1 MRALK
6 KRITVELP
14 SEKYLLINPYSGLA
28 DIIDSETKNLL
39 DSESS
44 DATYEVLRILKSR
57 GHLVEEGEE
66 DDLFEYLKLYA
77 QELHS
82 EACKKNHHLIIPT
95 YHCNLTC
102 PYCFQKHVYRKRA
115 NLHMVM
121 DEQTVDSLFKAI
133 LFLDSETEE
142 KCIELYGGEPLQV
155 RNISIIEYILRKGD
169 YNGYSFRAITNGA
182 DFYHFVPLLSEFDV
196 KEVQI
201 TLDGPRNVHD
211 QRRFRKGGTFDDIVK
226 GIDLA
231 LEHDI
236 PIRIRINVDYEN
248 IDSIPELAQFY
259 IEKGWSSKV
268 KASITSVY
276 ASECVEYPSVIP
288 LEDVPR
294 KIIDLFFK
302 DERMTV
308 FSDTFKGLNFLLGHL
323 LLGEEFHHRF
333 WACNAHT
340 TLLFY
345 DPLGDI
351 YACGEAVGHPEH
363 VIGKYIPALR
373 FNDTYS
379 HWRNRTV
386 FAIPECTECNLAF
399 FCGGGCAYKAYT
411 ETHSIYS
418 PYCENVKFSL
428 NCEVPYLY
436 HVAKQKEEK
445 EGDL

>member
-1 MRALK
+1 MRALR

-14 SEKYLLINPYSGLA
+14 DGKYLLINPYSGLA
-28 DIIDSETKNLL
+28 DIIDSETYDLL
-39 DSESS
+39 ESESV
-44 DATYEVLRILKSR
+44 DATHEVLNILKLR

-66 DDLFEYLKLYA
+66 DDLFEYLRVYA
-77 QELHS
+77 QELHK

-102 PYCFQKHVYRKRA
+102 PYCFEKHLYRKGTD
-115 NLHMVM
+115 LHTVM
-121 DEQTVDSLFKAI
+121 NEQTVDSLFEAI
-133 LFLDSETEE
+133 LSLDSEAAE

-155 RNISIIEYILRKGD
+155 RNFPIIEYILRKGD
-169 YNGYSFRAITNGA
+169 QNGYTFRAITNGA
-182 DFYHFVPLLSEFDV
+182 DFYHFVPLLSEFDFQ
-196 KEVQI
+196 EVQI
-201 TLDGPRNVHD
+201 TLDGPKEVHD

-231 LEHDI
+231 LEYDI

-248 IDSIPELAQFY
+248 IESIPELAEFY
-259 IEKGWSSKV
+259 VEKGWFPKV

-302 DERMTV
+302 DERMKV

-323 LLGEEFHHRF
+323 FLGEEFHHHF

-345 DPLGDI
+345 DPFGDI

-363 VIGKYIPALR
+363 TIGKYMPVLQ
-373 FNDTYS
+373 FNDNYY

-386 FAIPECTECNLAF
+386 FALPECMECNLAF
-399 FCGGGCAYKAYT
+399 FCGGGCAYKAY
-411 ETHSIYS
+411 EKTHSLYN
-418 PYCENVKFSL
+418 PYCENSKFSL
-428 NCEVPYLY
+428 KYEVPYLY
-436 HVAKQKEEK
+436 HVASQEEK
-445 EGDL
+445 R